1 MPKNEPQHSRHDISF
16 CGIKINFISF
26 IVDYLHRCIEVPVYF
41 PVDLVLPL
49 GWFKNPVSSETSKIM
64 AVTTFSH
71 YLGQNYNK
79 NTKKLKIEAF
89 LGCGTRVQSFST

>member
-1 MPKNEPQHSRHDISF
+1 MYIIQEST
-16 CGIKINFISF
+16 
-26 IVDYLHRCIEVPVYF
+26 
-41 PVDLVLPL
+41 L

-64 AVTTFSH
+64 AMTTFSH